1 MMLSNTAPTRRRP
14 WVALIAI
21 ACAWVAIAMSLACA
35 PNSDSSTSP
44 QQADPRGMYQLEA
57 INAVLLPSKAYHGP
71 YFDPVTTRFYNQQI
85 VMVNRGSIN
94 LLNNGN
100 WAIAM
105 DLTITRDGVVSTK
118 AYYADGTYEIV
129 GNELRLTTRTG
140 TTGSAT
146 GTISDGNLSLTLDLL
161 GAKTT
166 RQYDFGR

>member
-1 MMLSNTAPTRRRP
+1 MTHINTTPARRRP
-14 WVALIAI
+14 WVALIVI
-21 ACAWVAIAMSLACA
+21 AGAWMAIAMALGCA

-44 QQADPRGMYQLEA
+44 EQEDPRGMYQLEA
-57 INAVLLPSKAYHGP
+57 INDVTIPSKAYHGP

-118 AYYADGTYEIV
+118 AFYADGTYEIV
-129 GNELRLTTRTG
+129 GDDLLLTTRTG
-140 TTGSAT
+140 TTGTAT
-146 GTISDGNLSLTLDLL
+146 GTIGDGSLSLTLDLL

-166 RQYDFGR
+166 RTYDFGR

>member
-1 MMLSNTAPTRRRP
+1 MTHTDTTPTRRRP

-21 ACAWVAIAMSLACA
+21 ACAWIAIAIALGCA
-35 PNSDSSTSP
+35 PSSDSSTSP
-44 QQADPRGMYQLEA
+44 EQTDPRGMYQLEA
-57 INAVLLPSKAYHGP
+57 INFVTLPSKAYHGP

-118 AYYADGTYEIV
+118 AYYADGTYEID
-129 GNELRLTTRTG
+129 GDELRLATRNG
-140 TTGSAT
+140 TTGTAI
-146 GTISDGNLSLTLDLL
+146 GTIGDGSLSLTLDLL

-166 RQYDFGR
+166 RTYDFGR